1 MIERPGIVI
10 FTPRRPDAFQGPNIG
25 GADFPVKRDWSSL
38 SSVRGIR
45 LRHQK
50 MKWRAPFHTLK
61 EIFYLALTGFGL
73 SLLWLLA
80 D

>member
-1 MIERPGIVI
+1 MIEKPRIVI
-10 FTPRRPDAFQGPNIG
+10 ITPGHPDAFQGPNIG
-25 GADFPVKRDWSSL
+25 GAEFPVKRDWSSL

-45 LRHQK
+45 PRHQK
-50 MKWRAPFHTLK
+50 MNWRAPFQTLK
-61 EIFYLALTGFGL
+61 EIFYSALTGFGL

>member
-10 FTPRRPDAFQGPNIG
+10 FTPGRPDAFQGPNIG
-25 GADFPVKRDWSSL
+25 GAEFQVKRDWSSL

-50 MKWRAPFHTLK
+50 NESESPFQTLK
-61 EIFYLALTGFGL
+61 EIFYSALAGFGL

>member
-1 MIERPGIVI
+1 MIDRPGILI
-10 FTPRRPDAFQGPNIG
+10 FTPGRPDAFQGPNIG

-50 MKWRAPFHTLK
+50 MNWRAPVQTLK
-61 EIFYLALTGFGL
+61 EIFYSALAGFGL

>member
-10 FTPRRPDAFQGPNIG
+10 FTPGRPDAFQGPNIG
-25 GADFPVKRDWSSL
+25 GAEFPVKRDWSSL

-45 LRHQK
+45 PRHQK
-50 MKWRAPFHTLK
+50 IESESPFQTLK
-61 EIFYLALTGFGL
+61 EIFYSALTGFGL

>member
-10 FTPRRPDAFQGPNIG
+10 FTPGRPDAFQGPNIG

-45 LRHQK
+45 PRHQK
-50 MKWRAPFHTLK
+50 MNWRAPFHTLK
-61 EIFYLALTGFGL
+61 EIFYSALTGSGL

>member
-1 MIERPGIVI
+1 MIEQPGIVI
-10 FTPRRPDAFQGPNIG
+10 FTPGRPDACQGPNIG

-45 LRHQK
+45 PRHQK
-50 MKWRAPFHTLK
+50 MNWRAPFQALK
-61 EIFYLALTGFGL
+61 EIFYSALTGFGL
-73 SLLWLLA
+73 SLLWFLA

>member
-1 MIERPGIVI
+1 MIEKTRIVI
-10 FTPRRPDAFQGPNIG
+10 ITPGLPDACQGPNIG
-25 GADFPVKRDWSSL
+25 GADFPVNRDWSSL

-50 MKWRAPFHTLK
+50 MNWRAPFQTLK
-61 EIFYLALTGFGL
+61 EIFYSALTGFGL